1 MSRKICCHKVQN
13 GIALNAFHAI
23 TLLSHYRVY
32 ISPRIYCEQFSAFL
46 TITYFQ
52 LVRELL
58 SSQLFR
64 RRSRYNA
71 FIRQL
76 FYSFFFFVFLSLA
89 DRERDYIGFASL
101 PDQIHRKSVK
111 RGFEFTLMVVGESGL
126 GKSTLIN
133 SLFLADL
140 YKNRQVTPVEERS
153 EKTTR
158 IEKKTLDIEEKGV
171 RLRLNV
177 IDTPGFGDGINA
189 DDSWRAVVDYIDE
202 QFRQYFMDE
211 SGLNRK
217 NIQDNR
223 VHCCLYAV
231 PPWGHRYTFVYY
243 IFFPYYVM
251 WFSSKHEREQNVFF
265 LHEAFVLVVLYV
277 KGHHYLL
284 HIFFFVL
291 SIINSHSHYY
301 YHNNFPT
308 NKTVYV
314 KWIWRWCVAY
324 TKRWTLWSW

>member
-1 MSRKICCHKVQN
+1 MLISHHNTIISLSRLH
-13 GIALNAFHAI
+13 I
-23 TLLSHYRVY
+23 TS
-32 ISPRIYCEQFSAFL
+32 YCAQFSAFL

-58 SSQLFR
+58 SSFPFF
-64 RRSRYNA
+64 SSH
-71 FIRQL
+71 
-76 FYSFFFFVFLSLA
+76 SFATMHSFGNFFSLA

-126 GKSTLIN
+126 GKSTLVN
-133 SLFLADL
+133 SLFFADL
-140 YKNRQVTPVEERS
+140 YKNRQVTPVEERN

-158 IEKKTLDIEEKGV
+158 IEKKTLDVEEKGV

-177 IDTPGFGDGINA
+177 IDTPGYGDSINA
-189 DDSWRAVVDYIDE
+189 EDSWRVVVDYIDE
-202 QFRQYFMDE
+202 QSRQYFVDE

-243 IFFPYYVM
+243 TLFPVLCAV
-251 WFSSKHEREQNVFF
+251 SQASISKSQHENSFRFGR
-265 LHEAFVLVVLYV
+265 FVCERP
-277 KGHHYLL
+277 HYLL
-284 HIFFFVL
+284 HIFFFML

-301 YHNNFPT
+301 YHNNFPQT

-314 KWIWRWCVAY
+314 KWI
-324 TKRWTLWSW
+324 

>member
-1 MSRKICCHKVQN
+1 MIVFSPMHSF
-13 GIALNAFHAI
+13 GIFFS
-23 TLLSHYRVY
+23 LL
-32 ISPRIYCEQFSAFL
+32 FK
-46 TITYFQ
+46 
-52 LVRELL
+52 
-58 SSQLFR
+58 
-64 RRSRYNA
+64 
-71 FIRQL
+71 
-76 FYSFFFFVFLSLA
+76 

-140 YKNRQVTPVEERS
+140 YKNRQVTPVEERT

-177 IDTPGFGDGINA
+177 IDTPGFGDGLNA

-202 QFRQYFMDE
+202 QFRQYFIDE

-231 PPWGHRYTFVYY
+231 PSWGGHR
-243 IFFPYYVM
+243 
-251 WFSSKHEREQNVFF
+251 
-265 LHEAFVLVVLYV
+265 
-277 KGHHYLL
+277 
-284 HIFFFVL
+284 
-291 SIINSHSHYY
+291 
-301 YHNNFPT
+301 
-308 NKTVYV
+308 
-314 KWIWRWCVAY
+314 
-324 TKRWTLWSW
+324 

>member
-1 MSRKICCHKVQN
+1 MNVFLST
-13 GIALNAFHAI
+13 AFHTINTIISLSRLHI
-23 TLLSHYRVY
+23 TS
-32 ISPRIYCEQFSAFL
+32 YCAQFSAFL
-46 TITYFQ
+46 TITHFQ

-58 SSQLFR
+58 SSFALTCNDLTLSITLQC
-64 RRSRYNA
+64 NA
-71 FIRQL
+71 FIWQS
-76 FYSFFFFVFLSLA
+76 SFHFFLSLA

-177 IDTPGFGDGINA
+177 IDTPGFGDGVNA
-189 DDSWRAVVDYIDE
+189 DDSWRVVVDYIDE

-243 IFFPYYVM
+243 IHFNLCSFEHTLTIM
-251 WFSSKHEREQNVFF
+251 
-265 LHEAFVLVVLYV
+265 
-277 KGHHYLL
+277 LL
-284 HIFFFVL
+284 NI
-291 SIINSHSHYY
+291 SAW
-301 YHNNFPT
+301 
-308 NKTVYV
+308 K
-314 KWIWRWCVAY
+314 
-324 TKRWTLWSW
+324 

>member
-1 MSRKICCHKVQN
+1 L
-13 GIALNAFHAI
+13 A
-23 TLLSHYRVY
+23 
-32 ISPRIYCEQFSAFL
+32 
-46 TITYFQ
+46 
-52 LVRELL
+52 RESL
-58 SSQLFR
+58 SSF
-64 RRSRYNA
+64 SHA
-71 FIRQL
+71 FIWHL
-76 FYSFFFFVFLSLA
+76 FFSSLLFK

-177 IDTPGFGDGINA
+177 VDTPGFGDGINA
-189 DDSWRAVVDYIDE
+189 DDSWRVVVDYIDE

-231 PPWGHRYTFVYY
+231 PSWGGHR
-243 IFFPYYVM
+243 
-251 WFSSKHEREQNVFF
+251 
-265 LHEAFVLVVLYV
+265 
-277 KGHHYLL
+277 
-284 HIFFFVL
+284 
-291 SIINSHSHYY
+291 
-301 YHNNFPT
+301 
-308 NKTVYV
+308 
-314 KWIWRWCVAY
+314 
-324 TKRWTLWSW
+324 

>member
-1 MSRKICCHKVQN
+1 L
-13 GIALNAFHAI
+13 A
-23 TLLSHYRVY
+23 
-32 ISPRIYCEQFSAFL
+32 
-46 TITYFQ
+46 
-52 LVRELL
+52 RELIVFFL
-58 SSQLFR
+58 SC
-64 RRSRYNA
+64 
-71 FIRQL
+71 I
-76 FYSFFFFVFLSLA
+76 FFFSK

-140 YKNRQVTPVEERS
+140 YKNRQVTPVEERC

-177 IDTPGFGDGINA
+177 IDTPGFGDGVNA
-189 DDSWRAVVDYIDE
+189 DDSWRVVVDYIDE

-231 PPWGHRYTFVYY
+231 PPWGHR
-243 IFFPYYVM
+243 
-251 WFSSKHEREQNVFF
+251 
-265 LHEAFVLVVLYV
+265 
-277 KGHHYLL
+277 
-284 HIFFFVL
+284 
-291 SIINSHSHYY
+291 
-301 YHNNFPT
+301 
-308 NKTVYV
+308 
-314 KWIWRWCVAY
+314 
-324 TKRWTLWSW
+324 